1 MWYVMQTQ
9 TGKEAEL
16 AQKCTN
22 MIAKPGEEIF
32 VMYGER
38 MFKKFGNWEKRM
50 QALFRGYV
58 FIDTDDI
65 EDFRIRTFSLPNAVK
80 ILKSGDEMWPIHD
93 DEEEF
98 LKKIGGEEHIVRMS
112 EGYSFGDK
120 LSVVRGSMVGME
132 GRVRSIDRH
141 NRTATLYVR
150 VAGRELEVKVGL
162 EVVAKLTE
170 E

>member
-9 TGKEAEL
+9 TGKEAEM
-16 AQKCTN
+16 AQKCMS
-22 MIAKPGEEIF
+22 MIAKNGENVF

-38 MFKKFGNWEKRM
+38 MFKYLGNWEKRM

-65 EDFRIRTFSLPNAVK
+65 EDFRIRTFSLPNSVK
-80 ILKSGDEMWPIHD
+80 ILKSGDEMWPIHA
-93 DEEEF
+93 DEEDF
-98 LKKIGGEEHIVRMS
+98 LKMIGGEDHIVRMS
-112 EGYSFGDK
+112 EGYAFGDK
-120 LSVVRGSMVGME
+120 LSVTSGSMVGME

-141 NRTATLYVR
+141 NRTATLFVR

-162 EVVAKLTE
+162 EIVAKVAE

>member
-16 AQKCTN
+16 AQKCMS
-22 MIAKPGEEIF
+22 MIAKPDEKIF

-38 MFKKFGNWEKRM
+38 MFKKLGSWEKRL

-58 FIDTDDI
+58 FIDTGDI
-65 EDFRIRTFSLPNAVK
+65 ADFRIRTFSLPNSVK
-80 ILKSGDEMWPIHD
+80 ILKSGDEMWPIHE

-98 LKKIGGEEHIVRMS
+98 LKTIGGEEHIVRMS
-112 EGYSFGDK
+112 EGYAFGDK